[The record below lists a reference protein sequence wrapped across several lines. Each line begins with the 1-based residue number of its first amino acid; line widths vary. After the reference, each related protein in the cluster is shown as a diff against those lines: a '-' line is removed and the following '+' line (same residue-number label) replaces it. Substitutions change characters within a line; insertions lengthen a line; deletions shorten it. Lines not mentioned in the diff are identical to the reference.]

1 MARNDEGEFELVLG
15 NRQLLSVFFIV
26 VVLLGV
32 FFTMGYIVGRNTV
45 PQFADQRNPVEV
57 ARQNPM
63 VVEPAGGASTP
74 APVKQPDPAP
84 APPVETKRPEVK
96 QPPPVKPPETKT
108 PEVKKAPEK
117 KPVETKVTP
126 PKPPVETPKPAP
138 VSASAGSPA
147 AGSTF
152 LQIAATKKNEADLL
166 VEVLGKK
173 GFRATTAPVPGQA
186 LLRVLV
192 GPLPADSIGKARTD
206 LEAIGF
212 KPMVRKF

>member
-1 MARNDEGEFELVLG
+1 MPHNDAGEFELVLG

-45 PQFADQRNPVEV
+45 PQLAAQRDAVEMARKNPI
-57 ARQNPM
+57 
-63 VVEPAGGASTP
+63 VVDPAGEAAARDPGTAQP
-74 APVKQPDPAP
+74 AADSGPAE
-84 APPVETKRPEVK
+84 AK
-96 QPPPVKPPETKT
+96 QPPPSKQEGRQTAETK
-108 PEVKKAPEK
+108 A
-117 KPVETKVTP
+117 P
-126 PKPPVETPKPAP
+126 PKPAVETPKPPPA
-138 VSASAGSPA
+138 AGGAPA

-152 LQIAATKKNEADLL
+152 LQIAATRRNEADLL

-173 GFRATTAPVPGQA
+173 GFRATTTPVPGSDS

-192 GPLPADSIGKARTD
+192 GPVDGEAVVKTRTD

-212 KPMVRKF
+212 KPMLRKF

>member
-1 MARNDEGEFELVLG
+1 MARNDDGEFELVLG

-45 PQFADQRNPVEV
+45 PQFADQRTSADV
-57 ARQNPM
+57 ARRNPI
-63 VVEPAGGASTP
+63 VVEPAGGAP
-74 APVKQPDPAP
+74 PAP
-84 APPVETKRPEVK
+84 AAKSPDPVPPPSETKRPETK
-96 QPPPVKPPETKT
+96 QPTPVKPAETKPPAETKAPETK
-108 PEVKKAPEK
+108 
-117 KPVETKVTP
+117 KPVP
-126 PKPPVETPKPAP
+126 AAKPPVETPKPPP
-138 VSASAGSPA
+138 VTASAGDPPA
-147 AGSTF
+147 GTTF

-173 GFRATTAPVPGQA
+173 GFRATTTPVPGQA

-192 GPLPADSIGKARTD
+192 GPLGADAIGKARTD